1 MITLHWLR
9 PEWVWSALPIL
20 LCLWLHLR
28 QQRSAQQWQKFID
41 PGLLPHLLEQ
51 PQGGYSRR
59 LWPVFLAGLLC
70 WLALMGP
77 SWQRLPSPVLEDR
90 GGLAIVLDLS
100 PSMLAEDLQPS
111 RLQRAKYAIRDLL
124 ALRADGQTGLV
135 ASAGDA
141 FVVAPLTDD
150 GNTLNTLLPALHPA
164 MMPVQGSNP
173 LNGLV
178 QAQQLLD
185 NAGSPSGH
193 ILLIGDGFSAQQLKG
208 LEDFV
213 DQSSYPVSII
223 GVGSEQGAPIPLPEG
238 GFLKDSQDNTIVA
251 SMPEALMQAL
261 ARKAGGQYINLSAP
275 LGDSALRKLAAGSQQ
290 FEESTQ
296 QQTFEQWQDGGQ
308 WLAVLLLPF
317 ALLAFRRGAMLIVF
331 LAIFTQ
337 PEHSYALDWQHPWK
351 TADQQAM
358 QRFQE
363 APAEAAELFRDPMWR
378 GSAHYRAGNYAAAA
392 DAFAERDSA
401 DAHYNRGN
409 ALAKVGKLDEALK
422 AYDQALH
429 RQPDMADAKT
439 NKALVEQLTE
449 QQQQGGGQG
458 SENQGSKNEGSENE
472 GSENQA
478 SENQSSQNKD
488 TDNKEQG
495 DTGAPNQANQGGD
508 PQSNNAAADN
518 NATNAGENPQ
528 QSSGEQQAAPS
539 EDPGTGDSDAAP
551 ASENTANQ
559 KALAEQ
565 HAQQRDESDNTR
577 NDAVARQ
584 SDGTTLPENAEAAPA
599 AGATQAPLSEEEQ
612 AQEQWLRNIPDS
624 SDTLLRNKFQY
635 QYDQRRR
642 QGELPEAENYAPY

>member
-28 QQRSAQQWQKFID
+28 QQRSAQQWQQFID
-41 PGLLPHLLEQ
+41 PSLLPHLLEQ
-51 PQGGYSRR
+51 PRGRYSRR

-173 LNGLV
+173 LSGLV

-208 LEDFV
+208 LEGFV

-238 GFLKDSQDNTIVA
+238 GFLKDSQGNTIVA
-251 SMPEALMQAL
+251 NMPEALMQAL

-308 WLAVLLLPF
+308 WLALLLLPF

-331 LAIFTQ
+331 LAILTQ

-351 TADQQAM
+351 TADQRAL

-363 APAEAAELFRDPMWR
+363 APAEAADMFRDPMWR

-409 ALAKVGKLDEALK
+409 ALAKAGKLDEALK

-449 QQQQGGGQG
+449 QQQQTGGQG
-458 SENQGSKNEGSENE
+458 SENQGSENE

-508 PQSNNAAADN
+508 PQSNNVTADN

-539 EDPGTGDSDAAP
+539 EDPGTGDSGAAP

-565 HAQQRDESDNTR
+565 HAQQRGENDDAQ
-577 NDAVARQ
+577 NDAFAQQ
-584 SDGTTLPENAEAAPA
+584 SDGTTPAENAKAAPA

>member
-28 QQRSAQQWQKFID
+28 QQRSAQQWQQFID
-41 PGLLPHLLEQ
+41 PSLLPHLLEQ
-51 PQGGYSRR
+51 PRGRYSRR

-77 SWQRLPSPVLEDR
+77 SWQRLPSPVLEGR

-150 GNTLNTLLPALHPA
+150 GNTLNTLLPSLHPA

-173 LNGLV
+173 LSGLV

-208 LEDFV
+208 LEGFV

-238 GFLKDSQDNTIVA
+238 GFLKDSQGNTIVA

-308 WLAVLLLPF
+308 WLALLLLPF
-317 ALLAFRRGAMLIVF
+317 ALLAFRRGAVLIIF
-331 LAIFTQ
+331 LAILTQ

-351 TADQQAM
+351 TADQRAL

-409 ALAKVGKLDEALK
+409 ALAKAGKLDEALK
-422 AYDQALH
+422 AYDQALQ
-429 RQPDMADAKT
+429 RQPDMTDAKA
-439 NKALVEQLTE
+439 NKALVEQLTK

-458 SENQGSKNEGSENE
+458 SENEGSENE
-472 GSENQA
+472 GSENQT
-478 SENQSSQNKD
+478 SENQSSQNHD
-488 TDNKEQG
+488 AE
-495 DTGAPNQANQGGD
+495 NQEQGGD

-518 NATNAGENPQ
+518 NATSAGGNSKGKNPQ

-539 EDPGTGDSDAAP
+539 EDPGTDDSGAAP

-565 HAQQRDESDNTR
+565 HAQQRGENDDAR

-584 SDGTTLPENAEAAPA
+584 SDSTTPPENAEAASA
-599 AGATQAPLSEEEQ
+599 AGAVQAPLSEEEQ

>member
-28 QQRSAQQWQKFID
+28 QQRSAQQWQQFID
-41 PGLLPHLLEQ
+41 PSLLPHLLEQ
-51 PQGGYSRR
+51 PQGRYSQR

-150 GNTLNTLLPALHPA
+150 GNTLNTLLPSLHPA
-164 MMPVQGSNP
+164 MIPVQGSNP
-173 LNGLV
+173 LSGLV
-178 QAQQLLD
+178 QAEQLLD

-208 LEDFV
+208 LEGFV
-213 DQSSYPVSII
+213 EQSSYPVSII

-238 GFLKDSQDNTIVA
+238 GFLKDSQGNTIVA

-275 LGDSALRKLAAGSQQ
+275 RSDSALRKLAAGSQQ
-290 FEESTQ
+290 FEESMQ

-317 ALLAFRRGAMLIVF
+317 ALLAFRRGALPLIF
-331 LAIFTQ
+331 LAILTL
-337 PEHSYALDWQHPWK
+337 PEHGYALDWQHPWK
-351 TADQQAM
+351 TADQRAQ

-378 GSAHYRAGNYAAAA
+378 GSAHYRAGNYAEAAA
-392 DAFAERDSA
+392 AFAERDSA

-409 ALAKVGKLDEALK
+409 ALAKAGKLDEALK
-422 AYDQALH
+422 AYDQALQ
-429 RQPDMADAKT
+429 RQPDMADAKA

-449 QQQQGGGQG
+449 QQQQAGGQGPENQAPESQG
-458 SENQGSKNEGSENE
+458 SENQD
-472 GSENQA
+472 SENQG
-478 SENQSSQNKD
+478 QND
-488 TDNKEQG
+488 SA
-495 DTGAPNQANQGGD
+495 APNQESQGGD
-508 PQSNNAAADN
+508 QQSNNAAADN
-518 NATNAGENPQ
+518 NAANAGKNSKDQNQ
-528 QSSGEQQAAPS
+528 QPSAGKQQAPPP
-539 EDPGTGDSDAAP
+539 EDPGTDDSGAAP

-565 HAQQRDESDNTR
+565 HAQQRGENDDAR

-584 SDGTTLPENAEAAPA
+584 SDGTTPPENAEAASA
-599 AGATQAPLSEEEQ
+599 AGAVQAPLSEEEQ

>member
-28 QQRSAQQWQKFID
+28 QQRSAQQWQQFID
-41 PGLLPHLLEQ
+41 PSLLPHLLEQ
-51 PQGGYSRR
+51 PRGRYSRR

-150 GNTLNTLLPALHPA
+150 GNTLNTLLPSLHPA

-173 LNGLV
+173 LSGLV

-208 LEDFV
+208 LEGFV

-238 GFLKDSQDNTIVA
+238 GFLKDSQGNTIVA

-308 WLAVLLLPF
+308 WLALLLLPF
-317 ALLAFRRGAMLIVF
+317 ALLAFRRGAVLIIF
-331 LAIFTQ
+331 LAILTQ

-351 TADQQAM
+351 TADQRAL

-409 ALAKVGKLDEALK
+409 ALAKAGKLDEALK
-422 AYDQALH
+422 AYDQALQ
-429 RQPDMADAKT
+429 RQPDMTDAKA
-439 NKALVEQLTE
+439 NKALLEQLTE

-458 SENQGSKNEGSENE
+458 SENEGSENE
-472 GSENQA
+472 GSENQT
-478 SENQSSQNKD
+478 SENQSSQNHD
-488 TDNKEQG
+488 AE
-495 DTGAPNQANQGGD
+495 NQEQGGD

-518 NATNAGENPQ
+518 NATSAGGNSKGKNPQ

-539 EDPGTGDSDAAP
+539 EDPGTDDSGAAP

-565 HAQQRDESDNTR
+565 HAQQRGENDDAR

-584 SDGTTLPENAEAAPA
+584 SDSTTPPENAEAASA
-599 AGATQAPLSEEEQ
+599 AGAVQAPLSEEEQ

>member
-28 QQRSAQQWQKFID
+28 QQRSAQQWQQFID

-173 LNGLV
+173 LSGLV

-208 LEDFV
+208 LESFV

-238 GFLKDSQDNTIVA
+238 GFLKDSQGNTIVA

-261 ARKAGGQYINLSAP
+261 ARKAGGQYINLRAP
-275 LGDSALRKLAAGSQQ
+275 RSDSALRKLAAGSQQ

-331 LAIFTQ
+331 LAILTQ

-358 QRFQE
+358 QRFQD
-363 APAEAAELFRDPMWR
+363 APAEAADMFRDSMWR

-409 ALAKVGKLDEALK
+409 ALAKAGKLDEALK

-429 RQPDMADAKT
+429 RQPDMADAKA
-439 NKALVEQLTE
+439 NKALVEQLTK
-449 QQQQGGGQG
+449 QQQQGGDQG
-458 SENQGSKNEGSENE
+458 SENQGSKNEGSENQN
-472 GSENQA
+472 SENQNPQ
-478 SENQSSQNKD
+478 NQD
-488 TDNKEQG
+488 ADNKEQG

-508 PQSNNAAADN
+508 PQSNNVTADN

-539 EDPGTGDSDAAP
+539 EDPGTDDSGAAP

-565 HAQQRDESDNTR
+565 HAQQRGENDNAQ
-577 NDAVARQ
+577 NDAFAQQ
-584 SDGTTLPENAEAAPA
+584 SDGTTPAENAKAAPA

-612 AQEQWLRNIPDS
+612 AQEQWLRNIPES

>member
-1 MITLHWLR
+1 
-9 PEWVWSALPIL
+9 
-20 LCLWLHLR
+20 LWLHLR
-28 QQRSAQQWQKFID
+28 QQRSAQQWQQFID

-51 PQGGYSRR
+51 PQSGYSRR

-173 LNGLV
+173 LSGLV

-208 LEDFV
+208 LESFV

-238 GFLKDSQDNTIVA
+238 GFLKDSQGNTIVA

-261 ARKAGGQYINLSAP
+261 ARKAGGQYINLRAP
-275 LGDSALRKLAAGSQQ
+275 RSDSALRKLAAGSQQ

-331 LAIFTQ
+331 LAILTQ

-363 APAEAAELFRDPMWR
+363 APAEAADMFRDPMWR

-409 ALAKVGKLDEALK
+409 ALAKAGKLDEALK
-422 AYDQALH
+422 AYDQALQ
-429 RQPDMADAKT
+429 RQPDMADAKA

-449 QQQQGGGQG
+449 QQQQSGGQG
-458 SENQGSKNEGSENE
+458 SENQGSKTEGSESE
-472 GSENQA
+472 GSENQN
-478 SENQSSQNKD
+478 SENQNPQNQD
-488 TDNKEQG
+488 ADNQE
-495 DTGAPNQANQGGD
+495 QGGD
-508 PQSNNAAADN
+508 PQSNNATADN
-518 NATNAGENPQ
+518 NTTNAGENPQ

-539 EDPGTGDSDAAP
+539 EDPGTDDSDAAP

-565 HAQQRDESDNTR
+565 HAQQRGENDDAQ
-577 NDAVARQ
+577 NDAFAQQ
-584 SDGTTLPENAEAAPA
+584 SDGTTPAENAKAAPA
-599 AGATQAPLSEEEQ
+599 AGAAQAPLSEEEQ

>member
-28 QQRSAQQWQKFID
+28 QQRSAQQWQQFID

-150 GNTLNTLLPALHPA
+150 GNTLNTLLPSLHPA

-173 LNGLV
+173 LSGLV

-208 LEDFV
+208 LEGFV

-238 GFLKDSQDNTIVA
+238 GFLRDSQGNTIVA

-308 WLAVLLLPF
+308 WLALLLLPF
-317 ALLAFRRGAMLIVF
+317 ALLAFRRGAVLIIF
-331 LAIFTQ
+331 LAILTQ

-351 TADQQAM
+351 TADQRAL

-409 ALAKVGKLDEALK
+409 ALAKAGKLDEALK

-449 QQQQGGGQG
+449 QQQQTGGQ
-458 SENQGSKNEGSENE
+458 GSENE

-539 EDPGTGDSDAAP
+539 EDPGTDDSDAAP

-565 HAQQRDESDNTR
+565 HAQQRGENDDAR

-584 SDGTTLPENAEAAPA
+584 SDGTTPVENAKAAPA
-599 AGATQAPLSEEEQ
+599 AGAAQAPLSEEEQ

>member
-1 MITLHWLR
+1 
-9 PEWVWSALPIL
+9 
-20 LCLWLHLR
+20 
-28 QQRSAQQWQKFID
+28 
-41 PGLLPHLLEQ
+41 
-51 PQGGYSRR
+51 
-59 LWPVFLAGLLC
+59 
-70 WLALMGP
+70 
-77 SWQRLPSPVLEDR
+77 
-90 GGLAIVLDLS
+90 
-100 PSMLAEDLQPS
+100 
-111 RLQRAKYAIRDLL
+111 
-124 ALRADGQTGLV
+124 
-135 ASAGDA
+135 
-141 FVVAPLTDD
+141 VVAPLTDD
-150 GNTLNTLLPALHPA
+150 GNTLNTLLPSLHPA

-173 LNGLV
+173 LSGLV

-208 LEDFV
+208 LEGFV

-238 GFLKDSQDNTIVA
+238 GFLKDSQGNTIVA

-308 WLAVLLLPF
+308 WLALLLLPF

-331 LAIFTQ
+331 LAILTQ

-363 APAEAAELFRDPMWR
+363 APAEAADMFRDPMWR

-409 ALAKVGKLDEALK
+409 ALAKAGKLAEALK
-422 AYDQALH
+422 AYDQALQ
-429 RQPDMADAKT
+429 RQPDMADAKA
-439 NKALVEQLTE
+439 NKALVEQLTK
-449 QQQQGGGQG
+449 QQQQGGDQG
-458 SENQGSKNEGSENE
+458 SENQGSKNEGSEN
-472 GSENQA
+472 QA
-478 SENQSSQNKD
+478 SENQGSQNQD
-488 TDNKEQG
+488 ADNQE
-495 DTGAPNQANQGGD
+495 QGGD
-508 PQSNNAAADN
+508 PQDNNAADN

-539 EDPGTGDSDAAP
+539 EDPGTDDSDAAP

-565 HAQQRDESDNTR
+565 HAQQRGENDDAR

-584 SDGTTLPENAEAAPA
+584 SDSTTPPENAEAASA
-599 AGATQAPLSEEEQ
+599 AGAVQAPLSEEEQ

>member
-28 QQRSAQQWQKFID
+28 QQRSAQQWQHFID
-41 PGLLPHLLEQ
+41 PSLLPHLLEQ
-51 PQGGYSRR
+51 PQGRYSQR

-150 GNTLNTLLPALHPA
+150 GNTLNTLLPSLHPA

-173 LNGLV
+173 LSGLV

-208 LEDFV
+208 LEGFV

-238 GFLKDSQDNTIVA
+238 GFLKDSQGNTIVA

-275 LGDSALRKLAAGSQQ
+275 RSDSALRKLAAGSQQ

-317 ALLAFRRGAMLIVF
+317 ARLYSSRNLPCPSTAMRWTGSIRGKPPTNEHCSAFRKRPQKPPNYSATQCGAVAPTI
-331 LAIFTQ
+331 
-337 PEHSYALDWQHPWK
+337 
-351 TADQQAM
+351 
-358 QRFQE
+358 
-363 APAEAAELFRDPMWR
+363 APATMP
-378 GSAHYRAGNYAAAA
+378 
-392 DAFAERDSA
+392 
-401 DAHYNRGN
+401 
-409 ALAKVGKLDEALK
+409 
-422 AYDQALH
+422 
-429 RQPDMADAKT
+429 
-439 NKALVEQLTE
+439 
-449 QQQQGGGQG
+449 
-458 SENQGSKNEGSENE
+458 
-472 GSENQA
+472 
-478 SENQSSQNKD
+478 
-488 TDNKEQG
+488 
-495 DTGAPNQANQGGD
+495 
-508 PQSNNAAADN
+508 
-518 NATNAGENPQ
+518 
-528 QSSGEQQAAPS
+528 
-539 EDPGTGDSDAAP
+539 
-551 ASENTANQ
+551 
-559 KALAEQ
+559 
-565 HAQQRDESDNTR
+565 
-577 NDAVARQ
+577 
-584 SDGTTLPENAEAAPA
+584 
-599 AGATQAPLSEEEQ
+599 
-612 AQEQWLRNIPDS
+612 
-624 SDTLLRNKFQY
+624 
-635 QYDQRRR
+635 RRR
-642 QGELPEAENYAPY
+642 QHSQSETPLTLTITAATRWPRRENWTRP

>member
-28 QQRSAQQWQKFID
+28 QQRSAQQWQQFID
-41 PGLLPHLLEQ
+41 PSLLPHLLEQ
-51 PQGGYSRR
+51 PHGRYSQR

-77 SWQRLPSPVLEDR
+77 SWQRLPSPVLEER

-150 GNTLNTLLPALHPA
+150 GNTLNTLLPSLHPA

-173 LNGLV
+173 LSGLV
-178 QAQQLLD
+178 QAEQLLD

-208 LEDFV
+208 LEGFV

-238 GFLKDSQDNTIVA
+238 GFLKDSQGNTIVA

-275 LGDSALRKLAAGSQQ
+275 RSDSALRKLAAGSQQ

-317 ALLAFRRGAMLIVF
+317 ALLAFRRGALPFIF
-331 LAIFTQ
+331 LAILTL
-337 PEHSYALDWQHPWK
+337 PEQGYALDWQHPWK

-363 APAEAAELFRDPMWR
+363 GPAEAAELFRDPMWR

-409 ALAKVGKLDEALK
+409 ALAKEGKLDEALK
-422 AYDQALH
+422 AYDQALQ
-429 RQPDMADAKT
+429 RQPDMADAKA

-449 QQQQGGGQG
+449 QQQQAGGQGPENRDPESQG
-458 SENQGSKNEGSENE
+458 SENQDSE
-472 GSENQA
+472 
-478 SENQSSQNKD
+478 SQ
-488 TDNKEQG
+488 EQN
-495 DTGAPNQANQGGD
+495 DSAAPNQGNQGRD
-508 PQSNNAAADN
+508 QQSNND
-518 NATNAGENPQ
+518 AGNQRKTSKDQNQ
-528 QSSGEQQAAPS
+528 QPSAGEQQAAPS
-539 EDPGTGDSDAAP
+539 EDPGTDDSGAAP

-565 HAQQRDESDNTR
+565 HAQQRGENDDAQ

-584 SDGTTLPENAEAAPA
+584 SDGTTPPENAEAAPA
-599 AGATQAPLSEEEQ
+599 AGAVQAPLSEEEQ

>member
-28 QQRSAQQWQKFID
+28 QQRSAQQWQQFID
-41 PGLLPHLLEQ
+41 PSLLPHLLEQ
-51 PQGGYSRR
+51 PQGRYSRR
-59 LWPVFLAGLLC
+59 LWPAFLAGLLC

-150 GNTLNTLLPALHPA
+150 GNTLNTLLPSLHPA

-173 LNGLV
+173 LSGLV

-208 LEDFV
+208 LEGFI

-238 GFLKDSQDNTIVA
+238 GFLKDSQGNTIVA

-275 LGDSALRKLAAGSQQ
+275 RSDSALRKLAAGSQQ
-290 FEESTQ
+290 LEESLQ

-422 AYDQALH
+422 AYDQALQ
-429 RQPDMADAKT
+429 RQPDMADAKA
-439 NKALVEQLTE
+439 NKALLEQLTE

-458 SENQGSKNEGSENE
+458 SENQDSK
-472 GSENQA
+472 NQA
-478 SENQSSQNKD
+478 SENQ
-488 TDNKEQG
+488 EQG
-495 DTGAPNQANQGGD
+495 DSGAPNQANQGGD
-508 PQSNNAAADN
+508 PQSNNAAADK
-518 NATNAGENPQ
+518 NATNAGENSKGKNQQ

-539 EDPGTGDSDAAP
+539 EGPDTDDSGAAP

>member
-1 MITLHWLR
+1 
-9 PEWVWSALPIL
+9 
-20 LCLWLHLR
+20 LWLHLR
-28 QQRSAQQWQKFID
+28 QQRSAQQWQQFID
-41 PGLLPHLLEQ
+41 PSLLPHLLEQ
-51 PQGGYSRR
+51 PHGRYSQR

-150 GNTLNTLLPALHPA
+150 GNTLNTLLPSLHPA

-173 LNGLV
+173 LSGLV
-178 QAQQLLD
+178 QAEQLLD

-208 LEDFV
+208 LEGFV

-238 GFLKDSQDNTIVA
+238 GFLKDSQGNTIVA

-275 LGDSALRKLAAGSQQ
+275 RSDSALRKLAAGSQQ

-317 ALLAFRRGAMLIVF
+317 ALLAFRRGALPFIF
-331 LAIFTQ
+331 LAILTL
-337 PEHSYALDWQHPWK
+337 PEHGYALDWQHPWK

-363 APAEAAELFRDPMWR
+363 GPAEAAELFRDPMWR

-409 ALAKVGKLDEALK
+409 ALAKAGKLDEALK
-422 AYDQALH
+422 AYDQALQ
-429 RQPDMADAKT
+429 RQPDMADAKA

-449 QQQQGGGQG
+449 QQQQAGGQG
-458 SENQGSKNEGSENE
+458 PENRDPENQD
-472 GSENQA
+472 SENQA
-478 SENQSSQNKD
+478 SKNQNSQNQDAENQ
-488 TDNKEQG
+488 EQG
-495 DTGAPNQANQGGD
+495 DSGAPNQANQGGD

-518 NATNAGENPQ
+518 NATNAGENSKDQTSNRQLGNSKPPHQ
-528 QSSGEQQAAPS
+528 RIQAPTIPAPHLLQKTRRTRRLSPSS
-539 EDPGTGDSDAAP
+539 
-551 ASENTANQ
+551 
-559 KALAEQ
+559 
-565 HAQQRDESDNTR
+565 TR
-577 NDAVARQ
+577 NSAVRMTMRK
-584 SDGTTLPENAEAAPA
+584 TTPSPDK
-599 AGATQAPLSEEEQ
+599 ATA
-612 AQEQWLRNIPDS
+612 LRPQKMPKQR
-624 SDTLLRNKFQY
+624 LLLVPF
-635 QYDQRRR
+635 RRR
-642 QGELPEAENYAPY
+642 CQRKNKHKNSG